1 MPAIAPIECDLVNV
15 ADGQKLK
22 TVRLSAVPETGDE
35 IDLDLGGD
43 DQTLYRVVRVR
54 YHIRPR
60 TLVRTDDV
68 IGSSIFVAVAP

>member
-68 IGSSIFVAVAP
+68 IGISIFVAIAP